1 MRTIDDFNFKEKKV
15 LIRVDFNV
23 PLENG
28 RVTDTTR
35 IKSAVPTILKIIKDG
50 GACILMSH
58 LGRPNGFE
66 DQFSLIQ
73 IKSELDKILKIET
86 KFCADC
92 VGPTAEEMSQ
102 KLLMGEVLLLE
113 NLRFYSE
120 ETKGD
125 EGFSKKLSHHASC
138 YVNDAFGTAHRA
150 HASTTV
156 VAKYFENKFFGKL
169 LQKEVLALKKVM
181 SNGASPILAV
191 LGGSKISSK
200 IPIIENIIDKVD
212 DIIIGGGMSFT
223 FIKALGGKIG
233 SSIHEDSMTEK
244 ALSILELAEQK
255 NTKIHLPVDVVC
267 AKEFKEGA
275 ESKIFA
281 IDSISD
287 EYEGLDSGP
296 KSLEKFKKIIM
307 SSKTILWNGPV
318 GVFELESFSKGTK
331 EIGKAISESTKSGA
345 FSLVGGGDSVAAVKK
360 FKLENEVSYVST
372 GGGAMLESLEGKILP
387 GISALKK

>member
-23 PLENG
+23 PLEKG

-86 KFCADC
+86 KFCTDC
-92 VGPTAEEMSQ
+92 VGPIAEEMSQ

-125 EGFSKKLSHHASC
+125 EGFSKKLSQHASC

-169 LQKEVLALKKVM
+169 LEKEVLALKKVM

-331 EIGKAISESTKSGA
+331 EIGTAISESTKSGA

>member
-23 PLENG
+23 PLEKG

-58 LGRPNGFE
+58 LGRPNGYE

-86 KFCADC
+86 KFCTDC
-92 VGPTAEEMSQ
+92 VGPIAEEMSQ

-125 EGFSKKLSHHASC
+125 VGFSKKLSQHASC

-169 LQKEVLALKKVM
+169 LEKEVLALKKVM

-318 GVFELESFSKGTK
+318 GVFELESFSKGTQ
-331 EIGKAISESTKSGA
+331 EIGTAIAESTKSGA

-387 GISALKK
+387 GIGALKK

>member
-23 PLENG
+23 PLEKG

-58 LGRPNGFE
+58 LGRPIGFE
-66 DQFSLIQ
+66 DQLSLIQ

-86 KFCADC
+86 KFCNDC
-92 VGPTAEEMSQ
+92 VGPIAEEMSQ
-102 KLLMGEVLLLE
+102 QLLMGEVLLLE

-125 EGFSKKLSHHASC
+125 EGFSKKLSQHASC

-156 VAKYFENKFFGKL
+156 VTKYFEHKFFGKL
-169 LQKEVLALKKVM
+169 LEKEVLALKKVM

-191 LGGSKISSK
+191 LGGAKISSK

-233 SSIHEDSMTEK
+233 SSIHEDSMAEK
-244 ALSILELAEQK
+244 ALSILDLAEQK

-318 GVFELESFSKGTK
+318 GVFELQSFSKGTQ
-331 EIGKAISESTKSGA
+331 EIGTAIAESTKSGA

-387 GISALKK
+387 GIGALKK

>member
-1 MRTIDDFNFKEKKV
+1 MKTIDDFNFKDKKV

-23 PLENG
+23 PLEKG
-28 RVTDTTR
+28 RVADTTR
-35 IKSAVPTILKIIKDG
+35 IKSAVPTILKIIEDG

-73 IKSELDKILKIET
+73 IKSELDNILKIET
-86 KFCADC
+86 KFCNDC
-92 VGPTAEEMSQ
+92 VGPVAEEMSQ
-102 KLLMGEVLLLE
+102 KLMLGEVLLLE

-125 EGFSKKLSHHASC
+125 EEFSQKLSRHGNC

-156 VAKYFENKFFGKL
+156 VAKYFKNRFFGKL
-169 LQKEVLALKKVM
+169 LEKEVLALKKVM
-181 SNGASPILAV
+181 SNGVSPILAV

-331 EIGKAISESTKSGA
+331 EIGTAIAESTKSGA

-360 FKLENEVSYVST
+360 FKLEDEVSYVST

>member
-23 PLENG
+23 PIEKG

-58 LGRPNGFE
+58 LGRPKGFE

-86 KFCADC
+86 KFCTDC
-92 VGPTAEEMSQ
+92 VGPIAEEMSQ

-120 ETKGD
+120 EIKGD
-125 EGFSKKLSHHASC
+125 EEFSKKLSHHASC

-169 LQKEVLALKKVM
+169 LEKEVLALKKVM

-255 NTKIHLPVDVVC
+255 NTKIHLPIDVVC

-281 IDSISD
+281 IDSIPD

-296 KSLEKFKKIIM
+296 KSLENFKKIIM

-331 EIGKAISESTKSGA
+331 EIGTAIAESTKSGA

-387 GISALKK
+387 GIGALKK

>member
-1 MRTIDDFNFKEKKV
+1 MITIDDFNFKEKKV

-23 PLENG
+23 PLEKR

-35 IKSAVPTILKIIKDG
+35 IKSAAPTILKIIKDG

-58 LGRPNGFE
+58 LGRPSGFE

-73 IKSELDKILKIET
+73 IKSELDNILKIET
-86 KFCADC
+86 KFCNDC
-92 VGPTAEEMSQ
+92 VGPIAEAMSQ
-102 KLLMGEVLLLE
+102 QLLMGEVLLLE

-125 EGFSKKLSHHASC
+125 EGFSKKLSQHASC

-156 VAKYFENKFFGKL
+156 VPKYFENKFFGKL
-169 LQKEVLALKKVM
+169 LEKEVLALKKVM

-191 LGGSKISSK
+191 LGGAKISSK

-244 ALSILELAEQK
+244 ALSILDLAEQK

-318 GVFELESFSKGTK
+318 GVFELESFSKGTQ
-331 EIGKAISESTKSGA
+331 EIGTAIAESTKSGA

-387 GISALKK
+387 GIGALKK